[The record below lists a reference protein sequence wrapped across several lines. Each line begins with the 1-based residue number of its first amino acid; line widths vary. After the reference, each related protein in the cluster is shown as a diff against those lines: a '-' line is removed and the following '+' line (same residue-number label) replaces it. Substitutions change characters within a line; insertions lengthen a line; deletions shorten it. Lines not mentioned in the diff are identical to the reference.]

1 MRRQGRA
8 LAAVLLCAMLFA
20 QTGCGGGDEGTSVS
34 GRPAPHFKPGF
45 NLFTPEQDIELGQQ
59 SARQMA
65 GELPLL
71 NDAPTVNYVRA
82 LGGRLA
88 SHAPGH
94 DFPYQF
100 QVIGAREINAF
111 ALPGG
116 FIFVNAG
123 AIAAARNEAEI
134 AGVIAH
140 EIAHVA
146 LRHGTNQASKAYIA
160 QAGLGVLGAIAGG
173 GEGAEAGE
181 IINAIGGAGANM
193 LFLKFGRTAETQ
205 ADLEGARIVAAA
217 GYDPRDMARFFE
229 TLAAEGG
236 GGQRVPEM
244 LSDHPDPGNR
254 VAAINDILPQLR
266 LGPNPVRDTQEFQQV
281 KARLTGGQLP
291 RAAGLARTG
300 PGDPNDIEP
309 GARPPA
315 PSANFREYRAPDGS
329 VQLTYPDNWEALRL
343 KGDEENLIFAPQGA
357 YGEMDDA
364 IYVTHGIF
372 AGVVQPPARE
382 LEEANRL
389 FIEGQIRANPDFR
402 VQKGPQPVTFANGS
416 AGYATVVAGPSTV
429 TGVVEIDVIYTTAT
443 RDGRLF
449 YLITMAPEDE
459 YERYHPAFEQIIRS
473 VQLGQ

>member
-1 MRRQGRA
+1 
-8 LAAVLLCAMLFA
+8 
-20 QTGCGGGDEGTSVS
+20 
-34 GRPAPHFKPGF
+34 
-45 NLFTPEQDIELGQQ
+45 
-59 SARQMA
+59 MA
-65 GELPLL
+65 GEMPLL
-71 NDAPTVNYVRA
+71 NDATTVNYVRA

-100 QVIGAREINAF
+100 EVVNAREINAF

-116 FIFVNAG
+116 FVFVHAG
-123 AIAAARNEAEI
+123 AIAAARGEGEL

-173 GEGAEAGE
+173 GDDTNAGD
-181 IINAIGGAGANM
+181 IINTIGGAGANM

-205 ADLEGARIVAAA
+205 ADLEGARIMAAA

-229 TLAAEGG
+229 TLAEQGG
-236 GGQRVPEM
+236 GGRGVPEM

-254 VAAINDILPQLR
+254 VAAINEILPSLK
-266 LGPNPVRDTQEFQQV
+266 LGPNPTRDTQEFQQV

-300 PGDPNDIEP
+300 PSDPNDVKP

-315 PSANFREYRAPDGS
+315 PSSTLREYSSPDGAS
-329 VQLTYPDNWEALRL
+329 AFGYPENWQALRL
-343 KGDEENLIFAPQGA
+343 EGADANLIFAPHGA
-357 YGEMDDA
+357 YGEMDDSV
-364 IYVTHGIF
+364 YVTHGIF
-372 AGVVQPPARE
+372 VGVVQPPAAD
-382 LEEANRL
+382 LAQATQLFVEE
-389 FIEGQIRANPDFR
+389 QIRVNADFR
-402 VQKGPQPVTFANGS
+402 VQRGPQPVSFAGGQ
-416 AGYATVVAGPSTV
+416 AGYATIVAGPSTV
-429 TGVVEIDVIYTTAT
+429 TGVVEIDVIYTTVT

-459 YERYHPAFEQIIRS
+459 YERYQPAFEQIIRS
-473 VQLGQ
+473 LRLGQ